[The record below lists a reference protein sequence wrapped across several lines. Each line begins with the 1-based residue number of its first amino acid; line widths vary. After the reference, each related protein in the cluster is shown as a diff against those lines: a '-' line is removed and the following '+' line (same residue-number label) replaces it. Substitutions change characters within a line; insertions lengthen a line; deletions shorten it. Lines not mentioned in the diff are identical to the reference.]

1 MQVESADVC
10 VMGAGPAGC
19 VIASRLAQ
27 LGFATCLVER
37 AAFPRR
43 RLGESLSPG
52 VLPLLESIGA
62 RPDIEAAGFTRV
74 RRVRTNWQGHLHDR
88 IDSRAQGLLVDRG
101 RFDSLL
107 LARARTLGVTVLQPA
122 RVREHVHTDDAW
134 RLAVDACGVVR
145 RLRVRFL
152 VDATGRAGVLP
163 GGRARTGPRTVAL
176 FAYWTGRRLPE
187 QPRIEAGADAWYW
200 GVPLPDDTYNTL
212 VFVDRASLRGRPRL
226 SREAYFQEL
235 IGRSALMDGCEH
247 PRLSGGVCA
256 EDATP
261 YLVER
266 CVTPSQIKIG
276 DAALAIDPL
285 SSSGVQKAIQTAL
298 SGAIVVNTL
307 LRRPERTTAAIRFY
321 HDGLRH
327 ASARHRAW
335 TGEHYATVAAREP
348 TSFWSARSAARPPV
362 PATGDSPAQVG
373 AMITSHAQVQLS
385 PDAQLT
391 DTPRLDADFVGV
403 GPALRHPALDAPV
416 AYLGGWE
423 LAPLL
428 EEVRAGMT
436 PLQVVHA
443 WSPRVPFESGLAL
456 VGWMLGRGILVERCV
471 RVNPGRIPDAAA
483 RARAE
488 S

>member
-27 LGFATCLVER
+27 LGFAACLVER

-62 RPDIEAAGFTRV
+62 RPEIEAAGFTRV
-74 RRVRTNWQGHLHDR
+74 RRVRTNWQGHLDER
-88 IDSRAQGLLVDRG
+88 IDPREQGLLVDRG

-107 LARARTLGVTVLQPA
+107 LARARTLGVRVLQPA
-122 RVREHVHTDDAW
+122 RVRDRVHTGDAW
-134 RLAVDACGVVR
+134 RLTVEARGFVR
-145 RLRVRFL
+145 CLCVRFL

-163 GGRARTGPRTVAL
+163 GGRVRTGPRTVAL
-176 FAYWTGRRLPE
+176 YAYWTGRRLPG
-187 QPRIEAGADAWYW
+187 QPRIEAGGDAWYW

-212 VFVDRASLRGRPRL
+212 VFVDGASLRGRSRSL
-226 SREAYFQEL
+226 REAYFHEL
-235 IGRSALMDGCEH
+235 LGRSGLMDGCEH
-247 PRLSGGVCA
+247 PRLLGSVCA
-256 EDATP
+256 ADATP
-261 YLVER
+261 YLDER
-266 CVTPSQIKIG
+266 CVTRRQIKIG

-307 LRRPERTTAAIRFY
+307 LRRSERTTAAIRFH
-321 HDGLRH
+321 HDSLRQ
-327 ASARHRAW
+327 ASDRHRAW

-348 TSFWSARSAARPPV
+348 ARFWSARSSLRPPV
-362 PATGDSPAQVG
+362 PATGDSPAHVN
-373 AMITSHAQVQLS
+373 ALITAHAQVQLS
-385 PDAQLT
+385 PHAQLT

-428 EEVRAGMT
+428 GEVRAGMT
-436 PLQVVHA
+436 PLQVARA
-443 WSPRVPFESGLAL
+443 WSPRVPFESGIAL
-456 VGWMLGRGILVERCV
+456 VGWMLGRGILV
-471 RVNPGRIPDAAA
+471 A
-483 RARAE
+483 R
-488 S
+488 